1 MFAGL
6 NQLRKPKVTHSD
18 KKTRV
23 NPYLDRDTH
32 EKLLQLSISCG
43 MTKTKLSEMIIK
55 MSLNQP
61 DVIRHLQDLYNKD
74 DQYRIITINDNGK
87 IIYSLKQ

>member
-1 MFAGL
+1 MFAL
-6 NQLRKPKVTHSD
+6 NQLRKSKVTHSD

-23 NPYLDRDTH
+23 NPYLDPDTH